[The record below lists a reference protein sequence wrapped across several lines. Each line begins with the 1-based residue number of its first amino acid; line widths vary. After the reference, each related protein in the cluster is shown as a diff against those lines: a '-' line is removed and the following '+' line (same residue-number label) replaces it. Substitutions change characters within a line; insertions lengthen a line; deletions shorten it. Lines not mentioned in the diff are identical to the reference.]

1 MDFRLGVKIA
11 AIGALSIALLVGLM
25 WISSMV
31 GVRLAR
37 RETVVQEIAASS
49 SNAQTIKGPVLIV
62 PYSKT
67 VREWKEDASTGNRR
81 VEERQVPGQLVI
93 LPEEFKLNGQ
103 MPTELRRR
111 GIYEARLYHANLQI
125 HATFDVP
132 ARYGT
137 AEEAQSYRFEQPV
150 LALGVSDI
158 RGIQSVSR
166 MALNG
171 APLKVLAGSTSDILG
186 PGLHAAVPSV
196 DGPEVT
202 HLEFDM
208 ELSVMGTSQFELI
221 PVGRS
226 SRIVLESN
234 WPDPSFNGAYLPA
247 QHTISAAGFQAQ
259 WNTSFFSTN
268 LEEVMRKCAAG
279 SDGTPCTEVNS
290 RTLGVSFIDPVD
302 QYLKT
307 DRAIK
312 YGFLFISLT
321 FAGFFLFE
329 MLKRLAV
336 HPIQYSLV
344 GAALALF
351 YLLLLSF
358 SEHIGFGAA
367 YALSSTACVLL
378 IGFYVSGILHS
389 ARHGL
394 GFGAMLTLLYG
405 VLYGL
410 LSADDYA
417 LLMGSILLFGLLAA
431 VMVMT
436 RGVDW
441 GSLRGSGPEDAT
453 EGM

>member
-1 MDFRLGVKIA
+1 MDFRLGIKIA

-31 GVRLAR
+31 SVRQAR
-37 RETVVQEIAASS
+37 RDMVVQDIAGSS
-49 SNAQTIKGPVLIV
+49 SNAQTLKGPMLIV

-67 VREWKEDASTGNRR
+67 VREWKEDSSTGNRR
-81 VEERQVPGQLVI
+81 VEERQEPGQLVF

-103 MPTELRRR
+103 VPTELRKR

-137 AEEAQSYRFEQPV
+137 GEDAQLYRFEPPV
-150 LALGVSDI
+150 LALGVTDI

-171 APLKVLAGSTSDILG
+171 APLKLLAGSTSDILG
-186 PGLHAAVPSV
+186 PGLHAAIPAV
-196 DGPEVT
+196 DGTDVT
-202 HLEFDM
+202 HLELDM
-208 ELSVMGTSQFELI
+208 ELGLMGTSQLEVI
-221 PVGRS
+221 PMGRA

-234 WPDPSFNGAYLPA
+234 WPNPSFNGAYLPV
-247 QHTISAAGFQAQ
+247 QHTISSSGFQAQ

-268 LEEVMRKCAAG
+268 LEEAMRKCADG
-279 SDGTPCTEVNS
+279 SGPSQCMEVNS

-367 YALSSTACVLL
+367 YVLSSTACVLL
-378 IGFYVSGILHS
+378 IGFYVSGILRS

-431 VMVMT
+431 VMVLT
-436 RGVDW
+436 REVDW
-441 GSLRGSGPEDAT
+441 GSLRGRSQEQAADGL
-453 EGM
+453 

>member
-1 MDFRLGVKIA
+1 MGNRLGLKVA
-11 AIGALSIALLVGLM
+11 AIAVLSIALLVGLM
-25 WISSMV
+25 WIRSMV
-31 GVRLAR
+31 TERQER
-37 RETVVQEIAASS
+37 RDMVVQDIAASS
-49 SNAQTIKGPVLIV
+49 SNAQTIKGPVLVV
-62 PYSKT
+62 PYVKT
-67 VREWKEDASTGNRR
+67 VRVWKEDSPTGNRR
-81 VEERQVPGQLVI
+81 IEERQDSGEMIL
-93 LPEEFKLNGQ
+93 LPEDFKLNGQ
-103 MPTELRRR
+103 VPTELRRR

-125 HATFDVP
+125 HATFDIP
-132 ARYGT
+132 AHYGVGD
-137 AEEAQSYRFEQPV
+137 EVQSFHFGSPV
-150 LALGVSDI
+150 LAFGVTDI

-166 MALNG
+166 MALNA

-186 PGLHAAVPSV
+186 PGLHAAVPAV
-196 DGPEVT
+196 DEAQAA
-202 HLEFDM
+202 HLDFDM
-208 ELSVMGTSQFELI
+208 ELSVLGTSQFNVI
-221 PVGRS
+221 PVGRA

-234 WPDPSFNGAYLPA
+234 WPNPSFNGAYLPV
-247 QHTISAAGFQAQ
+247 QHTITTAGFQAQ

-268 LEEVMRKCAAG
+268 LEEAMRKCVAG
-279 SDGTPCTEVNS
+279 TACTEVDS
-290 RTLGVSFIDPVD
+290 RTLGISFIDPVD

-321 FAGFFLFE
+321 FVGFFLFE
-329 MLKRLAV
+329 MLKKLAV
-336 HPIQYSLV
+336 HPVQYSLV

-367 YALSSTACVLL
+367 YALSSSACVLL

-410 LSADDYA
+410 LGADDYA

-436 RGVDW
+436 RDVDW
-441 GSLRGSGPEDAT
+441 GSLRGKDST
-453 EGM
+453 VEGT

>member
-11 AIGALSIALLVGLM
+11 AIGAMSIVLLIGLM

-31 GVRLAR
+31 SARQAR
-37 RETVVQEIAASS
+37 RDMVVQDIAGSS
-49 SNAQTIKGPVLIV
+49 SNAQTIRGPVLIV

-67 VREWKEDASTGNRR
+67 VREWREDTSTGNRR

-103 MPTELRRR
+103 MPTELRKR

-137 AEEAQSYRFEQPV
+137 GEEAQLYRFEQPV
-150 LALGVSDI
+150 LALGVTDI

-171 APLKVLAGSTSDILG
+171 SPLKVLAGSTSEILG
-186 PGLHAAVPSV
+186 PGLHAAVPAV
-196 DGPEVT
+196 DGSDVA

-208 ELSVMGTSQFELI
+208 ELAVMGTSQFEVI
-221 PVGRS
+221 PVGRA

-234 WPDPSFNGAYLPA
+234 WPNPSFNGAYLPV
-247 QHTISAAGFQAQ
+247 QHSISASGFQAQ

-268 LEEVMRKCAAG
+268 LEEIMHKCA
-279 SDGTPCTEVNS
+279 SPCAEVNS

-367 YALSSTACVLL
+367 YALSSTACVML
-378 IGFYVSGILHS
+378 IGFYVSGILRS

-436 RGVDW
+436 RQVDW
-441 GSLRGSGPEDAT
+441 GSLRGREAT
-453 EGM
+453 DRM

>member
-1 MDFRLGVKIA
+1 MENRLGLKVA
-11 AIGALSIALLVGLM
+11 AIAVLSIALLIGLM
-25 WISSMV
+25 WIGSMV
-31 GVRLAR
+31 RERQQRRDAVVRD
-37 RETVVQEIAASS
+37 IAESS
-49 SNAQTIKGPVLIV
+49 SNAQTIKGPVLVV

-67 VREWKEDASTGNRR
+67 MRIWKEDSSAGNRR
-81 VEERQVPGQLVI
+81 LEERQVSGELVL

-103 MPTELRRR
+103 VPTELRKR

-132 ARYGT
+132 ARYGVGD
-137 AEEAQSYRFEQPV
+137 EAQLYRFGPPV
-150 LALGVSDI
+150 LALGVTDI
-158 RGIQSVSR
+158 RGIQSVSK
-166 MALNG
+166 MTLNG
-171 APLKVLAGSTSDILG
+171 APLKVLAGSTSDTLG
-186 PGLHAAVPSV
+186 PGLHATVAAVNEAE
-196 DGPEVT
+196 DT

-208 ELSVMGTSQFELI
+208 ELSVLGTSQFEVI
-221 PVGRS
+221 PIGRAT
-226 SRIVLESN
+226 RVVLESN
-234 WPDPSFNGAYLPA
+234 WPNPSFNGAYLPV
-247 QHTISAAGFQAQ
+247 QRTITASGFQAQ
-259 WNTSFFSTN
+259 WTTSFFSTN
-268 LEEVMRKCAAG
+268 LEEAMRKCVAE
-279 SDGTPCTEVNS
+279 TPCPEVNS
-290 RTLGVSFIDPVD
+290 RILGVSFIDPVD

-321 FAGFFLFE
+321 FVGFFLFE
-329 MLKRLAV
+329 MLKKLAV

-367 YALSSTACVLL
+367 YVLSSSACVAL

-405 VLYGL
+405 MLYGL

-417 LLMGSILLFGLLAA
+417 LLMGSILVFGLLAA

-436 RGVDW
+436 RDVDW
-441 GSLRGSGPEDAT
+441 GSLRGKDDAA
-453 EGM
+453 EGV

>member
-1 MDFRLGVKIA
+1 MENRLGLKVA
-11 AIGALSIALLVGLM
+11 AIAVLSIALLVGLM
-25 WISSMV
+25 WIGSMV
-31 GVRLAR
+31 RERQQR
-37 RETVVQEIAASS
+37 RDMVVHDIAESS
-49 SNAQTIKGPVLIV
+49 SNAQTIKGPVLVV
-62 PYSKT
+62 PYVKT
-67 VREWKEDASTGNRR
+67 VRIWKEDSSAGNRR
-81 VEERQVPGQLVI
+81 IEERQISGEMVL

-103 MPTELRRR
+103 VPTELRKR
-111 GIYEARLYHANLQI
+111 GIYEAHLYHANLQI
-125 HATFDVP
+125 HATFDIP
-132 ARYGT
+132 AHYGIGDE
-137 AEEAQSYRFEQPV
+137 AELFRFGPPV
-150 LALGVSDI
+150 LALGVTDI
-158 RGIQSVSR
+158 RGIQSVSK

-186 PGLHAAVPSV
+186 PGVHAAVASV
-196 DGPEVT
+196 DGTQDT
-202 HLEFDM
+202 HLGLDM
-208 ELSVMGTSQFELI
+208 ELSVLGTSQFEVI
-221 PVGRS
+221 PVGRA

-234 WPDPSFNGAYLPA
+234 WPNPSFNGAYLPV
-247 QHTISAAGFQAQ
+247 QHTITTSGFQAQ

-268 LEEVMRKCAAG
+268 LEEAMRKCVA
-279 SDGTPCTEVNS
+279 GTPCTEVDS

-321 FAGFFLFE
+321 FVGFFLFE
-329 MLKRLAV
+329 MLKKLAV

-351 YLLLLSF
+351 YLLLLSL

-367 YALSSTACVLL
+367 YALSSSACVLL

-405 VLYGL
+405 LLYGL
-410 LSADDYA
+410 LGADDYA

-431 VMVMT
+431 VMVIT
-436 RGVDW
+436 RDVDW
-441 GSLRGSGPEDAT
+441 GSLRGKDSAA
-453 EGM
+453 EGA